1 MSPEAGMN
9 PQSSLDGTPLQR
21 GHASESALERTGAR
35 RRLFADDP
43 QHSPASQRR
52 KGDLR
57 SLAATE
63 ECADVDSLLRKLRYQ
78 ESSTAAERARN
89 VQLTSTLSDTLRE
102 LAQRK
107 ETYLLCSAELANTR
121 NALHLHKEDDKKRE
135 KLRREARALVVC
147 LSANV
152 QEAQL
157 LTSQLVLAQR
167 SPGGGETR
175 GQGGQTE
182 VPEWPRTAQ
191 RARPQSADEV
201 ENELEVRALAHVVTN
216 LEGNMTKLLEEES
229 NRRSDTAREKE
240 ERQHVLASLRAER
253 ALRQARDEE
262 LERARATSKEKEVA
276 LAQVD
281 WERARLSEALGQS
294 ATELTACKERLRML
308 EDEFTS
314 LRGSSTSSSMLHVS
328 PAGSGSMINL
338 SSSLCPSSTLSSS
351 PPLSFPLHPTSPSY
365 REH

>member
-1 MSPEAGMN
+1 
-9 PQSSLDGTPLQR
+9 
-21 GHASESALERTGAR
+21 
-35 RRLFADDP
+35 
-43 QHSPASQRR
+43 
-52 KGDLR
+52 
-57 SLAATE
+57 
-63 ECADVDSLLRKLRYQ
+63 
-78 ESSTAAERARN
+78 
-89 VQLTSTLSDTLRE
+89 
-102 LAQRK
+102 
-107 ETYLLCSAELANTR
+107 
-121 NALHLHKEDDKKRE
+121 
-135 KLRREARALVVC
+135 
-147 LSANV
+147 
-152 QEAQL
+152 
-157 LTSQLVLAQR
+157 
-167 SPGGGETR
+167 
-175 GQGGQTE
+175 
-182 VPEWPRTAQ
+182 
-191 RARPQSADEV
+191 
-201 ENELEVRALAHVVTN
+201 
-216 LEGNMTKLLEEES
+216 MTKLLEEEN

-294 ATELTACKERLRML
+294 ATEWTACKERLRML

-314 LRGSSTSSSMLHVS
+314 LRGSSTSSPLHVS